1 MTKTSRSI
9 RFDDDVWAKAQANA
23 ERLGLSVAAY
33 LTMLV
38 KTSRVRVDQGGE
50 QPVAPTV
57 AARRPQ
63 PTPASTPDPFD
74 DIFEQI
80 AAEREKQQTA
90 YDPTLDPDSRQYDQE
105 KARSV
110 AAPWDSIA

>member
-1 MTKTSRSI
+1 MRI
-9 RFDDDVWAKAQANA
+9 EDQLWAKAQTQAD
-23 ERLGLSVAAY
+23 RLGISMSAY
-33 LTMLV
+33 ISILI
-38 KTSRVRVDQGGE
+38 SDYRVRGVSQVE
-50 QPVAPTV
+50 EPQAKPRTPVRAPVPVT
-57 AARRPQ
+57 

-80 AAEREKQQTA
+80 AAAREQREPA